1 MASCVRLPRCQLLPV
16 LRLNPASSVDMTL
29 PAHVTTISN
38 EHGNYSTLALQH
50 RDGSAALY
58 LIYPAAAA
66 MVCNSFALPSMLP
79 APRVLSSAA
88 LEAAG
93 FTRRALQ
100 PLRDGITQQASSSP
114 QHTNR
119 NSLLNSLALTLP
131 SQFSLKIAQ
140 YWLQV
145 IVERRSHCAKV

>member
-1 MASCVRLPRCQLLPV
+1 
-16 LRLNPASSVDMTL
+16 MTL

-50 RDGSAALY
+50 RDGSASLY

-66 MVCNSFALPSMLP
+66 MLCNSFALPSMLP

-93 FTRRALQ
+93 FMRRALQ
-100 PLRDGITQQASSSP
+100 PLRDGVTQQASSTDEPLTHKPKLSSADAALAVFAK
-114 QHTNR
+114 NR
-119 NSLLNSLALTLP
+119 AVLA
-131 SQFSLKIAQ
+131 AGD
-140 YWLQV
+140 
-145 IVERRSHCAKV
+145 R